1 MYFKLDNQK
10 IYIQKCFLIFVA
22 STSSPPEI
30 STPTSPPTITNV
42 TLTTAQTSDARI
54 ANATNHPSSVTSSP
68 TSLSKTTHFAL
79 TTALPSDAPIGN
91 TTSLSSVTS
100 SLTSTST
107 MTFVA
112 PTTAQTSAD
121 DLPPSTVK
129 LQLTNNPQIR
139 TTLALPTTTADGAPS
154 TVQTSDNPTGTT
166 PATNAPSYSST
177 TKENPTTYTS
187 ATDATRRSIATST
200 ASNTITSTQGILY
213 RSTSI
218 AKNPLPTHLNF
229 PQGVPIIFRS
239 FFL

>member
-1 MYFKLDNQK
+1 
-10 IYIQKCFLIFVA
+10 
-22 STSSPPEI
+22 
-30 STPTSPPTITNV
+30 
-42 TLTTAQTSDARI
+42 
-54 ANATNHPSSVTSSP
+54 
-68 TSLSKTTHFAL
+68 
-79 TTALPSDAPIGN
+79 
-91 TTSLSSVTS
+91 
-100 SLTSTST
+100 

-166 PATNAPSYSST
+166 PTTNAPSYSST

-187 ATDATRRSIATST
+187 ATDARRRSIATST

-213 RSTSI
+213 LSRSIT
-218 AKNPLPTHLNF
+218 KNPLRTHLNF
-229 PQGVPIIFRS
+229 PQGVSIIFRS
-239 FFL
+239 FSFIESPTSDKITPATSQIETMSTNEYTSTVKPITTITKSTSRPDQDRHGWFINEKKYEYTTIEVSFV